1 MKEPVRLLNDYIGY
15 KELSAKE
22 VTLGQYKLMKE
33 GRLKFGGLS
42 NLARNMELA
51 MGDDERYNN
60 ITILLDVPFKD
71 SVDGVI
77 DIAYDSNKQSIAIMD
92 NSAKRDNLRLTQERI
107 NILKEAGI
115 INEDGSQS
123 KAQQAIFDVSKN
135 KDHLLSKD
143 LDLLLNI
150 VGSKD
155 ILKNRLATVRNTG
168 AQNLEKT
175 DGVTKEDIEKDVST
189 GEISD
194 KETPGKEKQIEKAIN
209 QKEGMSI
216 GGKRV
221 IKTVELQSKEQ
232 SSELLRDTR
241 EDYDGDL
248 YLVQLEDNQYRVV
261 TDKGDGNFEELKDY
275 SVNEL
280 GKTLN
285 NEYNQVLVQPRD
297 IEIGNDAENKSINP
311 NSQVITFRNAT
322 GNESLEN
329 GNSEHVELG
338 LDGDVKK
345 FNVMDEN
352 DGILIVDDSTGLKE
366 PYVANFNGKDKV
378 VTTQEKLDEMTG
390 ADENPEKAHKIQE
403 SMKNGDISGQKDM
416 IYLQKL
422 VQKRQE
428 MIAELNK
435 GKDADL
441 GKVSEISASMKELSS
456 NSSGLKV
463 ETADLQEKVTEVQK
477 MKEENIE
484 EKNEVE
490 VEEDKERTPWGD
502 AEARRNNPY
511 M

>member
-241 EDYDGDL
+241 EDYNGDL

-261 TDKGDGNFEELKDY
+261 TDKGDGNIEELKDY

-311 NSQVITFRNAT
+311 NSQVVTFRNAT

-403 SMKNGDISGQKDM
+403 SMKKGDISGQRDM

-428 MIAELNK
+428 MISELNK

-441 GKVSEISASMKELSS
+441 GKVSEISATMKELSS

>member
-241 EDYDGDL
+241 EDYNGDL

-261 TDKGDGNFEELKDY
+261 TDKGDGNIEELKDY

-311 NSQVITFRNAT
+311 NSQVVTFRNAT

-403 SMKNGDISGQKDM
+403 SMKKGDISGQRDM

-428 MIAELNK
+428 MISELYK

-441 GKVSEISASMKELSS
+441 GKVSEISATMKELSS